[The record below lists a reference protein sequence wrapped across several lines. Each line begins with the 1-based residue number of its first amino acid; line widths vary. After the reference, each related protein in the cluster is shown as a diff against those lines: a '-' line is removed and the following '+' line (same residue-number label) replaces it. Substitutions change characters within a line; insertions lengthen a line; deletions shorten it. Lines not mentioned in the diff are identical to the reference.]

1 MRWAIGHL
9 LTAVSKS
16 SGNGAHPGAPCI
28 RPSCDPGSGLIYWG
42 PGRATLLVCC
52 LHGLRA
58 VPDTMGGMKFS
69 HWVGAGGGGARS
81 HVQWGNAP
89 LLSSRYSEEPKKRTP
104 RKGTRRRGGAHRL
117 QEDGGLSVRDTAKGP
132 GLSKMAR
139 PSSRPAAA
147 PALGRVL
154 PTSES

>member
-42 PGRATLLVCC
+42 PGRATLLVCR

-69 HWVGAGGGGARS
+69 HWVGAGGGAPEATFSGEMLPFFPAGTQRS
-81 HVQWGNAP
+81 
-89 LLSSRYSEEPKKRTP
+89 L
-104 RKGTRRRGGAHRL
+104 RRGRLERGLDERAGPTGFRKTGA
-117 QEDGGLSVRDTAKGP
+117 
-132 GLSKMAR
+132 
-139 PSSRPAAA
+139 
-147 PALGRVL
+147 
-154 PTSES
+154 